1 MMNLSKAQEALKT
14 ANEAIN
20 AVLHA
25 ANHDRKLTKEGY
37 MNGHYVKAL
46 QELEKVKHHAEDL
59 VHRAQARGD

>member
-1 MMNLSKAQEALKT
+1 MTDLEKAQESLKT

-25 ANHDRKLTKEGY
+25 GNHDRKVLETKT

-46 QELEKVKHHAEDL
+46 QELEKVKAHAEDL
-59 VHRAQARGD
+59 VHRAEARV